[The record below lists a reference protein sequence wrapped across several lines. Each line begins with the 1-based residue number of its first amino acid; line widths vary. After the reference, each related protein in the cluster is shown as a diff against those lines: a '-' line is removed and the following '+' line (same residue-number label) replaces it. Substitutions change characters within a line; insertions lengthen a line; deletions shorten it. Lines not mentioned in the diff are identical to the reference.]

1 MTDYGYLYDYVNG
14 SYTDL
19 SVRPNMVIAAGLDYS
34 PMDRRQRKRV
44 LDIATR
50 ELLTPKGL
58 RTLSPNSYGY
68 IPWYVGTPEERQTAY
83 YAGSARPWLMDF
95 YSKAY
100 IRVFGLNSISF
111 IERMMIG
118 FEDEMKEGCIG
129 SLSELFDGNPPFIGR
144 GAVSFAPNVGGI
156 LRVLRTFKN
165 LHIIDE

>member
-1 MTDYGYLYDYVNG
+1 MSRQELCSTGGNCQGDDRQE
-14 SYTDL
+14 SY
-19 SVRPNMVIAAGLDYS
+19 SSAGNCQADGYS
-34 PMDRRQRKRV
+34 PLDRRQRKRV
-44 LDIATR
+44 LDITTR

-68 IPWYVGTPEERQTAY
+68 IPWYLGTPEERQTAY

-118 FEDEMKEGCIG
+118 FDITDEIFGISIAREGDI
-129 SLSELFDGNPPFIGR
+129 PPLYVY
-144 GAVSFAPNVGGI
+144 GAMAVAIPP
-156 LRVLRTFKN
+156 
-165 LHIIDE
+165 

>member
-1 MTDYGYLYDYVNG
+1 M
-14 SYTDL
+14 
-19 SVRPNMVIAAGLDYS
+19 
-34 PMDRRQRKRV
+34 
-44 LDIATR
+44 
-50 ELLTPKGL
+50 
-58 RTLSPNSYGY
+58 
-68 IPWYVGTPEERQTAY
+68 GTPEERQTAY

-129 SLSELFDGNPPFIGR
+129 SLSELYDGNPPFIGR